1 MVQESLF
8 REWCGLAL
16 DKDRHIFRIGTVWLM
31 TNASLISHL
40 WIACLAHDLGSPR
53 DVYFISN
60 KLTLFFIARS
70 EYFSSLWAMHFPTE
84 KQFLFYLSSKKVWY
98 DIHPCTSI
106 NSSQESKAVG
116 FSSVCNQLL
125 MWPLP
130 RRFIAHIV
138 LCWILKVTAHQYIM
152 RDFFLCVWL
161 FRTRMQTT
169 RKARQLEK
177 VEISLTVT
185 VQTLNFT
192 SQHSARGR
200 SAVNPCWLPTLA
212 IFLNY
217 LIGF

>member
-161 FRTRMQTT
+161 YSGHECRLQGKLGSW
-169 RKARQLEK
+169 RKWKFLLLLLFKHWILPASILLEGG
-177 VEISLTVT
+177 L
-185 VQTLNFT
+185 Q
-192 SQHSARGR
+192 
-200 SAVNPCWLPTLA
+200 
-212 IFLNY
+212 
-217 LIGF
+217 